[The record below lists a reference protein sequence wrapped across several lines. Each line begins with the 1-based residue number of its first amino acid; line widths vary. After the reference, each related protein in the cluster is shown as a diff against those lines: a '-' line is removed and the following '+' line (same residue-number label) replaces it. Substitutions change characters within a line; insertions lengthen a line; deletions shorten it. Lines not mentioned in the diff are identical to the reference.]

1 MANEGVTNLFIN
13 NLLFKFSKT
22 YKGCFSSDNFPKNLK
37 PPFSIIINL
46 SKHNKPGTH
55 FICIIENKK
64 QIFYFDS
71 FGINCFVP
79 SICNFL
85 LSKQKE
91 IVQNIKSIQ
100 HQNSLFCGFFCI
112 LFVLFM
118 EKNKFDLTKFQNKFS
133 TNLIKNDY
141 ACINEIKKY
150 LIV

>member
-1 MANEGVTNLFIN
+1 MANEGITNLFIN
-13 NLLFKFSKT
+13 NLLFKFSSI

-37 PPFSIIINL
+37 QPFAIIINL
-46 SKHNKPGTH
+46 SKHDKPGTH

-79 SICNFL
+79 SICHFL
-85 LSKQKE
+85 FSKHKE
-91 IVQNIKSIQ
+91 IIQNKITIQ
-100 HQNSLFCGFFCI
+100 HHSSLFCGFFCI

-118 EKNKFDLTKFQNKFS
+118 EKNEFNLQKFQNKFS
-133 TNLIKNDY
+133 SNLIKNDY
-141 ACINEIKKY
+141 LCINEIKKE